1 MSISSTT
8 SCLQR
13 TAERL
18 RRACLSRSSMPHSN
32 ILLTNCLQDSK
43 LGCTNTHSDTK
54 ATEREKR
61 NDMSF
66 SRKRSFTFG
75 AYGGVDRFM
84 CGDETRNESAE
95 DNILEILDSPDS
107 ESKPFLPASSNQ
119 RDTELFEIIEKLQA
133 SRIEEQRCEFPL
145 PLKSQ
150 LLTIGGELPL
160 ILPSKLGG
168 YWIDPPLERLVDV
181 SPTSSH
187 YGLDPGQYNIM
198 ERDGE
203 AKVYHKF
210 FRSRHHHSFTAVDPF
225 LGPLVLS
232 VCLEEEENKL
242 RVILRMKECS
252 LHGVFTVFLF
262 PNIPSAVELAKMLCD
277 KVTVSKFEVVSYL
290 KAPELITAFDEH
302 SVSSNFKF
310 GILYQKDGQFT
321 EEDILSNTDES
332 EEFKEFLSILGE
344 TIQLQ
349 GFTRFRGGLDVC
361 HGQTG
366 SEAVFTSFHGR
377 EIMFHVATKLPF
389 TEGDPQQLQRKRHI
403 GNDIVALVYQEGQTP
418 FLSDV
423 IKSHFLHCYLVV
435 RRIRKGEE
443 TGGAVY
449 QVSATARDDVPPF
462 GPVIPDPPV
471 FTDHSVL
478 REFLLTK
485 LINAEISSYKAER
498 FRRLELRTRSSL
510 LESLQA
516 ELSTRSQCMT
526 GAPSL
531 SALTSSESIRG
542 VSEGSGGFIE
552 NFKRAIRVRSHS
564 LETPGVPRKTL
575 GSTSQKPKT
584 EKDGESDKSPGLLS
598 CPADGLGPAELKDQA
613 CPQGET

>member
-1 MSISSTT
+1 M
-8 SCLQR
+8 
-13 TAERL
+13 E
-18 RRACLSRSSMPHSN
+18 
-32 ILLTNCLQDSK
+32 
-43 LGCTNTHSDTK
+43 G
-54 ATEREKR
+54 EKR

-75 AYGGVDRFM
+75 AYGGVDRFT
-84 CGDETRNESAE
+84 CGEETRPETAE
-95 DNILEILDSPDS
+95 DGVLDILDSPAR
-107 ESKPFLPASSNQ
+107 ESKPFLRAGSNQ
-119 RDTELFEIIEKLQA
+119 RDTELFEIIEKLQG
-133 SRIEEQRCEFPL
+133 SRIDEQRCEFPL

-150 LLTIGGELPL
+150 LLTIRGDLPL

-187 YGLDPGQYNIM
+187 HGLDPESYDIM
-198 ERDGE
+198 ERDRE
-203 AKVYHKF
+203 AKIYYEF
-210 FRSRHHHSFTAVDPF
+210 FRSRYHHSFTAVDPS

-252 LHGVFTVFLF
+252 LHGVFSVSLF

-277 KVTVSKFEVVSYL
+277 RVTVSKFAVVSYL

-302 SVSSNFKF
+302 RVSPNFKF

-321 EEDILSNTDES
+321 EEDILSNNEES
-332 EEFKEFLSILGE
+332 EEFKEFLSILGQ

-349 GFTRFRGGLDVC
+349 GFTGFRGGLDVC

-377 EIMFHVATKLPF
+377 EIMFHVTTKLPF

-403 GNDIVALVYQEGQTP
+403 GNDIVAVVYQEGQTS

-423 IKSHFLHCYLVV
+423 IKSHFLHCFLVV
-435 RRIRKGEE
+435 RRIHRAEE
-443 TGGAVY
+443 TSEAAY
-449 QVSATARDDVPPF
+449 QVCVTAREDVPPF
-462 GPVIPDPPV
+462 GPVLPDPPV
-471 FTDHSVL
+471 FTEVRNNNTSSQL

-485 LINAEISSYKAER
+485 LINAEISCYKAQQ
-498 FRRLELRTRSSL
+498 FSRLELRTRSSL

-516 ELSTRSQCMT
+516 ELSTRSQCMM
-526 GAPSL
+526 GDPSL
-531 SALTSSESIRG
+531 SALPSSEGVRG
-542 VSEGSGGFIE
+542 ASEGSGGFIE

-564 LETPGVPRKTL
+564 FETLGVPRKSG
-575 GSTSQKPKT
+575 GSASQKPKVKKKRTT
-584 EKDGESDKSPGLLS
+584 EKDGE
-598 CPADGLGPAELKDQA
+598 
-613 CPQGET
+613 